1 MPSYTG
7 RSSNSAGKSNPGY
20 AGKGKG
26 SHPEKR
32 KGPRKTAQPKPQS
45 LKTKVE
51 NKVKEVK
58 SAYDKVS
65 KTPGIMVKGGPRS
78 KMGRAVQP
86 AKKRTM
92 PKPPPG
98 RASKPR
104 RVPATKPPG
113 SRGR

>member
-1 MPSYTG
+1 MAAKRPTPSTG
-7 RSSNSAGKSNPGY
+7 MTDRQKIAARKRS
-20 AGKGKG
+20 
-26 SHPEKR
+26 
-32 KGPRKTAQPKPQS
+32 QPKPQS

-65 KTPGIMVKGGPRS
+65 KTPGIMVKGGPRP
-78 KMGRAVQP
+78 KMERMAQP
-86 AKKRTM
+86 AKPRTM
-92 PKPPPG
+92 PKPPPA

-104 RVPATKPPG
+104 RVPATKPPS